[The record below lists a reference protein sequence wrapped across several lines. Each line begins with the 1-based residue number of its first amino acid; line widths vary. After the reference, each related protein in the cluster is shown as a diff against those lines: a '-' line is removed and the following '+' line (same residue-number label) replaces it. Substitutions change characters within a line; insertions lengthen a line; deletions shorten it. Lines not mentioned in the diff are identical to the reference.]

1 MDAPAAQGICGFVGE
16 QQNFKLT
23 DVSIETSNEYATV
36 NVVAMDD
43 KPIANSSKILV
54 QVGTVYRPTD
64 WADTSTEFDMR
75 GEKVSGYRID
85 NTGKMP
91 WKAANT
97 MVTLNIDNS
106 NIKRAVVLDA
116 AGYPKSTIDVQRNGN
131 KTQVDLPKDAM
142 YVILDGGAE

>member
-16 QQNFKLT
+16 EQNFELS
-23 DVSIETSNEYATV
+23 DVSIETTNDYATI
-36 NVVAMDD
+36 NVVTLDD
-43 KPIANSSKILV
+43 KPISKSSKILV

-64 WADTSTEFDMR
+64 WEDTATEYDMR

-97 MVTLNIDNS
+97 LVTLNIDNS
-106 NIKRAVVLDA
+106 IVKCATVLDA
-116 AGYPKSTIDVQRNGN
+116 AGYPQSTIEVQQNGN
-131 KTQVDLPKDAM
+131 KTQIDLPKDAM